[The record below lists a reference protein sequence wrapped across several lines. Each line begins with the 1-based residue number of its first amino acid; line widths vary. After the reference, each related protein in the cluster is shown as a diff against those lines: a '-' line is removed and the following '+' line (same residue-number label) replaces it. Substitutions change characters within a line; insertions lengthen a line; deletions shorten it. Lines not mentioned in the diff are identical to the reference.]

1 MNIYIAS
8 DHAGWELKTHIVQF
22 LKKWDGIVV
31 TDLGTNTPESVDYT
45 DYAHQLCSNLKSDFG
60 ILICGSGNGMCMAA
74 NKWPDVRAALCW
86 DVDIVRLSRAH
97 NNANVL
103 CLPARFV
110 SVEDAIDMVSI
121 FMETEFEGGRHV
133 KRVDGIKRS

>member
-1 MNIYIAS
+1 
-8 DHAGWELKTHIVQF
+8 
-22 LKKWDGIVV
+22 
-31 TDLGTNTPESVDYT
+31 
-45 DYAHQLCSNLKSDFG
+45 
-60 ILICGSGNGMCMAA
+60 MAA

-103 CLPARFV
+103 CLPARFI
-110 SVEDAIDMVSI
+110 SVEDAIDMVST

>member
-1 MNIYIAS
+1 MNVFIAS
-8 DHAGWELKTHIVQF
+8 DHAGWELKTYIVQF

-86 DVDIVRLSRAH
+86 DVDIVKLARLH

-103 CLPARFV
+103 CLPARFI
-110 SVEDAIDMVSI
+110 SVEDAIDMVST
-121 FMETEFEGGRHV
+121 FMETTFEGGRHV